1 MKTFHILNGD
11 CLAEQLK
18 VTKINQDFIICRECL
33 IDGNVSADNLS
44 ALWRVRAKFISDTF
58 GANDYYEKV
67 VREFLKIERIP
78 IDSEVNLWFEN
89 DLFCQTNLWFVLS
102 LLSKRADLKLF
113 RVFPIIEKEADIWKG
128 FGMAT
133 TEILEKAF
141 KSKTIFQLYDLELGI
156 NLWAAYQSQDFV
168 KLKEL
173 SKQNSPCFQ
182 YLEEVCE
189 AHIDR
194 FPKKNSLGRPER
206 IIKEIIETQSKDF
219 KEIFTEFSEREGI
232 YGFGDL
238 QVKEIFERLI

>member
-44 ALWRVRAKFISDTF
+44 EFWKVRAKFISEIF
-58 GANDYYEKV
+58 GADDYHKKV
-67 VREFLKIERIP
+67 VLEFAKIKRITKK
-78 IDSEVNLWFEN
+78 SEVCLWFEN

-102 LLSKRADLKLF
+102 LLSKQANLKLF
-113 RVFPIIEKEADIWKG
+113 RVFPVIENDTDIWKG
-128 FGMAT
+128 FGVST
-133 TEILEKAF
+133 TETLEKAF
-141 KSKTIFQLYDLELGI
+141 KSKVIFQLQDIKLGT
-156 NLWAAYQSQDFV
+156 NLWEAYQSHDFV

-173 SKQNSPCFQ
+173 SKQNSACFR
-182 YLEEVCE
+182 YLEEVCD

-194 FPKKNSLGRPER
+194 FPKNNSMNRPEKV
-206 IIKEIIETQSKDF
+206 IKEIIKSGSNDF
-219 KEIFTEFSEREGI
+219 QKVFTEFSAREGI

-238 QVKEIFERLI
+238 QLKEIFKRLI

>member
-44 ALWRVRAKFISDTF
+44 ELWRVRAKFISDTF
-58 GANDYYEKV
+58 GANDYYQKV

-89 DLFCQTNLWFVLS
+89 DLFCQTNLWFVIS

-141 KSKTIFQLYDLELGI
+141 KSKSIFQSFDLELGI
-156 NLWAAYQSQDFV
+156 NLWAAYQSQDFL

-173 SKQNSPCFQ
+173 SKQNSDCFQ
-182 YLEEVCE
+182 YLEEVCQ

-206 IIKEIIETQSKDF
+206 VIKEII
-219 KEIFTEFSEREGI
+219 
-232 YGFGDL
+232 
-238 QVKEIFERLI
+238 